1 MRIPGP
7 STILSAASTLRE
19 EVTDLVLDIPATVGD
34 VLALISRAGDMLDRV
49 ERLLVRAEGLL
60 DRGEAL
66 LDGGEAL
73 LDHGGDAIADAE
85 GMLVASNTLLLG
97 ADVLVAGAERTAAA
111 AAATVVDV
119 DRTNEAAVSTVGAA
133 AATVVGVEDLLRR
146 TDRLLAPWEPIAGK
160 VAPLAADFAHR
171 LDDHEVAALAGMVDK
186 LPQLLRS
193 LEEDVLPMLGKLD
206 QVGPDV
212 HEILETVH
220 EMTLAISG
228 LPGAGFLKRR
238 GEKKEDE
245 ESD

>member
-66 LDGGEAL
+66 LDR
-73 LDHGGDAIADAE
+73 GGDAIADAE
-85 GMLVASNTLLLG
+85 GMLVASNTLLLR

>member
-66 LDGGEAL
+66 LDR
-73 LDHGGDAIADAE
+73 GGDAIADAE
-85 GMLVASNTLLLG
+85 GMLVASNTLLLR

-228 LPGAGFLKRR
+228 FPGAGFLKRR